1 MNYLEVK
8 VVMKKILII
17 DDSESTRSSLT
28 FYLTLKKYT
37 VVTAVN
43 GSEGYKTLCDSGDAI
58 GLVITDMNM
67 PVMNGEELVKK
78 IRATPAYQ
86 KLSVITLT
94 TDEKMGNE
102 SLELGA
108 SAFILKSS
116 TTAEEIIRYITTYTK
131 WEQ

>member
-1 MNYLEVK
+1 MK

-28 FYLTLKKYT
+28 FYLSLKKYT
-37 VVTAVN
+37 VVTAAN
-43 GSEGYKTLCDSGDAI
+43 GSDGYKMLTDPGNEI

-67 PVMNGEELVKK
+67 PVMNGEEFVRKL
-78 IRATPAYQ
+78 RADPQFQ
-86 KLSVITLT
+86 KLPVIMLT
-94 TDEKMGNE
+94 TDEVKGNE
-102 SLELGA
+102 SLDFGT

-131 WEQ
+131 WEN